1 MKKIYI
7 KNMVC
12 PRCITSVREIFRK
25 NGIEP
30 AGVELGIVTLDSD
43 IQEPAAYGGDTVTCL
58 TREETRHPMT
68 ANAESFTAVD
78 EGPAT
83 GGPSVSG
90 TAETCTENDM
100 NARMREIRHDLEGCG
115 FEIIDDRK
123 MQTVE
128 RIRTGVIEY
137 VRGPEI
143 GEGIKLSEFLQK
155 KCLKEYSALSKLF
168 TEMKGMTIEKYCIL
182 QKAEYVKELLF
193 YGELNISE
201 IADLL
206 HYSSTAHLSA
216 RFKSVTGLTPS
227 QFRRLKSPALSPI
240 DGI

>member
-1 MKKIYI
+1 MGKIYI

-12 PRCITSVREIFRK
+12 PRCIMSVREIFRR

-30 AGVELGIVTLDSD
+30 EDVQLGVVTASF
-43 IQEPAAYGGDTVTCL
+43 QETEGRDRESQTVPDT
-58 TREETRHPMT
+58 
-68 ANAESFTAVD
+68 
-78 EGPAT
+78 
-83 GGPSVSG
+83 
-90 TAETCTENDM
+90 
-100 NARMREIRHDLEGCG
+100 IRRDLEACG

-168 TEMKGMTIEKYCIL
+168 TEMKGMTIEKYCTL
-182 QKAEYVKELLF
+182 QKVEYVKELLF
-193 YGELNISE
+193 YGELSISE

-206 HYSSTAHLSA
+206 HYSSTAHLSSQ
-216 RFKSVTGLTPS
+216 FKSVTGLTPS
-227 QFRRLKSPALSPI
+227 QFRQLKAPSLSPI
-240 DGI
+240 DTI